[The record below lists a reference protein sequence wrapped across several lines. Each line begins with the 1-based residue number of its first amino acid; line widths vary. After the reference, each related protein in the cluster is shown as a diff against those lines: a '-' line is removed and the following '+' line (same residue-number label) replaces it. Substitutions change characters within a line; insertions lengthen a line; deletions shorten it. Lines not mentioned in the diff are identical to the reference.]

1 MIPALPRWRWALYLL
16 PALLGVLPTLLSP
29 GHIVGDGV
37 DAYGTGWFFWWIK
50 TCVTQFGDPSWTPL
64 FFAPDGKN
72 IFADTGNNFVDAVFS
87 IPFQVLFGQS
97 WSGPFTF
104 FLLLGNTWSFERL
117 AAELWSDVRDVIV
130 ATAAWMVNPYVVFEL
145 TAGRPTQ
152 AVMWWF
158 PLAVLMLHRICRG
171 DRTVRTAAALGAA
184 TALTAWTYW
193 FAGYFL
199 AFLLIP
205 LGAWWSRPGERL
217 GALRSITIGALVCFV
232 LVAPMAVGMAIA
244 WKHGLVPGV
253 NGGGPEAA
261 NVDADLHGVWLMET
275 RGAPL
280 LIQPAWL
287 VAALTGAVVGKR
299 EGRVWF
305 GIALVLTAIG
315 LGARLGGGR
324 IMNPVWS
331 VVGDLPFLAR
341 LWFPYRITM
350 VVMLPWTMLAVL
362 AWQRF
367 GRRTFVAGLFLAL
380 SLTGEAFSG
389 TFPFNHKDAAC
400 PPLVLNAAKEP
411 GMFLVLPGGIQSD
424 VLLWQTQFQRP
435 MFAGMGES
443 APAFWPSGYANRR
456 HNSWIKALQESS
468 ASPNRPH
475 VAPTGDKSA
484 LTQLG
489 IRWVLLRRDLI
500 IGIWRNERSRGG
512 KDVLKGRD
520 AKAIAQLNVLL
531 GEPAAADQR
540 LILWDVLGKYTDPAF
555 PVTGEKLATPPLDE
569 EDRPGFERGMIRMHR
584 MPE

>member
-1 MIPALPRWRWALYLL
+1 MSPALPRWRWALYLL

-29 GHIVGDGV
+29 GFIVGDGV
-37 DAYGTGWFFWWIK
+37 DAYGTGWFFWWIR
-50 TCVTQFGDPSWTPL
+50 TCVTHFGDPSWTPL

-72 IFADTGNNFVDAVFS
+72 IFADTGNNFVDAIFS
-87 IPFQVLFGQS
+87 IPFQMLFGQS
-97 WSGPFTF
+97 WSGPFTI
-104 FLLLGNTWSFERL
+104 FLLLGNAWSFEQL
-117 AAELWSDVRDVIV
+117 AKELWSDTRDVV
-130 ATAAWMVNPYVVFEL
+130 AATAAWTVNPYVIFEL

-158 PLAVLMLHRICRG
+158 PLAVLMLRRICLG
-171 DRTVRTAAALGAA
+171 DRTIRTAASLGAA

-199 AFLLIP
+199 AFLLLP
-205 LGAWWSRPGERL
+205 LGLWWSRSGHRL
-217 GALRSITIGALVCFV
+217 AAFRSIVIGAVVCTI
-232 LVAPMAVGMAIA
+232 LVAPMAVGMAIV
-244 WKHGLVPGV
+244 WDEGLVPGV
-253 NGGGPEAA
+253 NGVGPEGA

-287 VAALTGAVVGKR
+287 MAALTGAVVGKR
-299 EGRVWF
+299 DGRIWF
-305 GIALVLTAIG
+305 GIAAALITIG

-324 IMNPVWS
+324 LVNPVWS
-331 VVGDLPFLAR
+331 VVSDLPFLAR

-350 VVMLPWTMLAVL
+350 VVMLPWTVLAVL

-367 GRRTFVAGLFLAL
+367 GRRPVLAL
-380 SLTGEAFSG
+380 IFLTFSLAGEAFSG
-389 TFPFNHKDAAC
+389 TFPFNNKDAAC
-400 PPLVLNAAKEP
+400 PKLVMDAAKEP
-411 GMFLVLPGGIQSD
+411 GTVLVLPGGIQSD

-443 APAFWPSGYANRR
+443 ARAFWPSGYANRR
-456 HNSWIKALQESS
+456 HNSWIKALQESA

-475 VAPTGDKSA
+475 VEPTGDRSA

-500 IGIWRNERSRGG
+500 IGIWRNERSRGS
-512 KDVLKGRD
+512 KEVLRGRD
-520 AKAIAQLNVLL
+520 AKAMAHLTGLL
-531 GEPAAADQR
+531 GTPAAADHR
-540 LILWDVLGKYTDPAF
+540 LVLWDVLGTYTDPAS
-555 PVTGEKLATPPLDE
+555 PATAEKLDTAPLDE
-569 EDRPGFERGMIRMHR
+569 EARPGFERGMIRMHR